1 MKLNGIETWA
11 DPIKDTA
18 RLTEIGELRLTE
30 LTDDPELQAL
40 AADAAV
46 AFNLPI
52 GVVSIVLDEAQYF
65 IARTG
70 VDGWVGEADG
80 TPVEWSFC
88 RNVVRSASDF
98 VVEDASVHPVMKD
111 SPLVALEGLA
121 CYAGTP
127 MVSSNGHV
135 LGSFCV
141 KGKEVRSFS
150 EDEMVLLREYAARA
164 VRLIENR
171 HREVA

>member
-1 MKLNGIETWA
+1 MNLNGIDTME

-18 RLTEIGELRLTE
+18 RLTEIGELGLDN
-30 LTDDPELQAL
+30 LSDDPAL
-40 AADAAV
+40 KALTAEAAE
-46 AFNLPI
+46 AFRLPI

-70 VDGWVGEADG
+70 VDGWVDEADG

-88 RNVVRSASDF
+88 RNVVRSGSDF
-98 VVEDASVHPVMKD
+98 VVEDATVHPVMKD
-111 SPLVALEGLA
+111 SPLVEMEGLR

-127 MVSSNGHV
+127 MISSNGHV

-150 EDEMVLLREYAARA
+150 EDEMVLLRGYAERA
-164 VRLIENR
+164 VDIIENAAGR
-171 HREVA
+171 S